1 MHLRSLLV
9 LTLVL
14 VPLWVPLYALA
25 APGDV
30 GYVDMQRVL
39 DESALGK
46 KLQEQLRKQFEP
58 KAQELGREEREIVQM
73 QETLK
78 RDSALMS
85 TAQLKKKEDE
95 LKERV
100 ESFQKKAGAAQQELA
115 KAQQEK
121 APGVVGP
128 AREAVSTVAK
138 KKGLSMVME
147 PRAAGLIY
155 WDASL
160 EITDEVIKAMDAANK

>member
-1 MHLRSLLV
+1 MHRRSLFALM
-9 LTLVL
+9 LFLFL
-14 VPLWVPLYALA
+14 VPLCALA
-25 APGDV
+25 APANV

-58 KAQELGREEREIVQM
+58 KARELAGEEGEILQM

-85 TAQLKKKEDE
+85 TAQVKKKEDE
-95 LKERV
+95 LKQRIE
-100 ESFQKKAGAAQQELA
+100 EYQKNAGAAQQELV

-121 APGVVGP
+121 APEVLGP
-128 AREAVSTVAK
+128 ARAAVSTVAK

-147 PRAAGLIY
+147 PRATGLIY

-160 EITDEVIKAMDAANK
+160 EITDEVIKAMDAATK